1 MSFTANN
8 IFRIIT
14 LVGLIGLVALVPLQ
28 LRARRRALA
37 GIDGHAPRLSWIER
51 LLYLMLIVG
60 VAILSVT
67 GLVAALFWGG
77 PMDGYLL
84 ILHVGSAPLFAIG
97 IAGLA
102 IAWADQRQY
111 NPHPSSGD
119 LDTGTKLLFWLM
131 LLAGVVS
138 ILSAVIPMTPAIGSH
153 GMHLAYHTHRYSS
166 LALFILVV
174 LHFFRFASSK

>member
-1 MSFTANN
+1 MFTANM
-8 IFRIIT
+8 IFRILT

-28 LRARRRALA
+28 IRARRRALA
-37 GIDGHAPRLSWIER
+37 GITGQPPRLTLVER
-51 LLYLMLIVG
+51 LLYLMLLVG
-60 VAILSVT
+60 VAILALT
-67 GLVAALFWGG
+67 GLVAAVAWGG
-77 PMDGYLL
+77 PMKEYLL

-102 IAWADQRQY
+102 LAWADQRQY
-111 NPHPSSGD
+111 TPHPTTQDVDS
-119 LDTGTKLLFWLM
+119 GTKILFWLM
-131 LLAGVVS
+131 LLAGLVS

-174 LHFFRFASSK
+174 LHFFRFATS